1 MDNSNFL
8 FDKMVIGNTNPS
20 YQAIQLIK
28 LDTIDFYDK
37 FLNWIEGEFDLYL
50 MNVLHRESLLIY
62 FPNGYF
68 SIKNISKTEDF
79 VIVEVKIESR
89 TLDCGTK
96 IANQITAV
104 LNLFHKALNNQS

>member
-1 MDNSNFL
+1 
-8 FDKMVIGNTNPS
+8 
-20 YQAIQLIK
+20 
-28 LDTIDFYDK
+28 
-37 FLNWIEGEFDLYL
+37 
-50 MNVLHRESLLIY
+50 LHRESLLIY